1 MSGRK
6 TVGLPLQGYL
16 QLLRHH
22 GENRVMALRAALWAR
37 QEVGHFGSVQTFC
50 LFLGHARSGHSLV
63 GALID
68 AHPLAMISH
77 ELNALRFVEAGFSRG
92 QLYAMIVRN
101 SRAHARAGR
110 KWTGYSY
117 AVPGQWQ
124 GRAQELQVIG
134 DKRGRTTTLALGRRP
149 ELIERVGAV
158 VRDEVRYVHVVRNP
172 FDNISTMARRNGRSL
187 EYNISSYFE
196 ICEVIETVQ
205 GQVDGAAVLSI
216 RHESLIQD
224 PMGTI
229 QQVCGHLG
237 LPCPEDYAAACAGIV
252 YEAPHQ
258 SREKVAWPAEARA
271 RVADGIDRHDYLS
284 GYSYEN

>member
-1 MSGRK
+1 M
-6 TVGLPLQGYL
+6 QAYFN
-16 QLLRHH
+16 LLKHRSETRLL
-22 GENRVMALRAALWAR
+22 GWLSALWAR
-37 QEVGHFGSVQTFC
+37 REPERFQDVDTFC
-50 LFLGHARSGHSLV
+50 LFLGHARSGHSLI

-68 AHPLAMISH
+68 AHPRAIIAH
-77 ELNALRFVEAGFSRG
+77 ELNALRFVDAGFKRS
-92 QLYAMIVRN
+92 QIYAMIVRN
-101 SRAHARAGR
+101 SRAHAQAGR

-187 EYNISSYFE
+187 EYNISTYFE

-216 RHESLIQD
+216 RHESLIQN
-224 PMGTI
+224 PMGTL